1 MNFVLETEQADG
13 IVRIRQLFFGGKQS
27 LQETGGKTTD
37 EKDLSV
43 PQCQNSNGISV
54 LKKSRSNLCQFLG
67 NVFSQTVDN

>member
-1 MNFVLETEQADG
+1 MNFVLETEQGDG

-54 LKKSRSNLCQFLG
+54 LKNQEAICVSF
-67 NVFSQTVDN
+67 